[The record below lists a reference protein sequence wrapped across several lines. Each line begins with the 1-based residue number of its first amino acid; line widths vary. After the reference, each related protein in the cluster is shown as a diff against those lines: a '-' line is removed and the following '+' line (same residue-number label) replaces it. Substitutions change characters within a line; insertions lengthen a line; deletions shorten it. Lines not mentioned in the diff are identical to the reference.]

1 MTQLDQQGSTIVDAD
16 KEWRGVVRAHAVV
29 RASELITSVIQEL
42 KRKKKVLKK
51 ASKCLPVIVP
61 EQLSQAVMSLGPISK
76 TALSVRL
83 VR

>member
-1 MTQLDQQGSTIVDAD
+1 M
-16 KEWRGVVRAHAVV
+16 ERGGKSSRRGKSLRANDV
-29 RASELITSVIQEL
+29 SGPGI
-42 KRKKKVLKK
+42 KKKQKVLKK